1 MSYRT
6 RDKDEM
12 TSAFYNEERA
22 ASVVAAFSVASGL
35 GVTLFSPSE
44 RFGVEVRF
52 SRRSCQEL
60 CPRAK
65 DLQPGEGWPEE
76 CKRVHRLA
84 SIFADNANSSY
95 LYICPEDNMFFCAPV
110 VVDSRL
116 VAASTIGPVRIETSA
131 DTDEAPDVFR
141 SIDEDDGVPLRTG
154 EYLQQLALIF
164 STAMFGF
171 SVSEG
176 AVSLSAP
183 QAQRPYGADAPLL
196 GLKSVHVKEYPVEF
210 ERKLIDAVRQANKAE
225 ASHALNELLG
235 FLLSSSLVDS
245 RYRFRER
252 IDELVSVVSH
262 SALRAGVSA
271 EVLFPAIERCRGEM
285 RFMNSED
292 QMCSRAHHFTEQ
304 VISLVQNLYDVEFDD
319 FKYRAVSFI
328 HENYRRHVSL
338 DEAADS
344 LGFSPSY
351 FSRTFKEHM
360 GCTFVTY
367 VNEVRI
373 QAAKS
378 ELIST
383 DKDIAEIADS
393 VGFDSVSY
401 FIRVFKRE
409 TSMTPGNYRSR
420 RGQMLGC
427 AFTDINDASDIADMV
442 SLNERAQR

>member
-1 MSYRT
+1 
-6 RDKDEM
+6 M
-12 TSAFYNEERA
+12 TQPMYDEERA
-22 ASVVAAFSVASGL
+22 ISVVSAFSLTSGL
-35 GVTLFSPSE
+35 GATLFNPSDH
-44 RFGVEVRF
+44 FGVEVRF
-52 SRRSCQEL
+52 ARCSCKHL
-60 CPRAK
+60 CPHAK
-65 DLQPGEGWPEE
+65 AITNGKNWPEGCE
-76 CKRVHRLA
+76 RVHRLA
-84 SIFADNANSSY
+84 SVFADNANGSY
-95 LYICPEDNMFFCAPV
+95 LYICPEDNLFFCAPL

-116 VAASTIGPVRIETSA
+116 VAAATIGPVRIGSS
-131 DTDEAPDVFR
+131 DEITGDANEFR
-141 SIDEDDGVPLRTG
+141 GIDEDNGIPLRTG
-154 EYLQQLALIF
+154 EYLQKLALIF
-164 STAMFGF
+164 STTMYGF
-171 SVSEG
+171 SASEG
-176 AVSLSAP
+176 STALSAP
-183 QAQRPYGADAPLL
+183 HAQRPYGADAPLL
-196 GLKSVHVKEYPVEF
+196 GLKSVHIKEYPVEF

-225 ASHALNELLG
+225 ARHALNELLG

-252 IDELVSVVSH
+252 IDELVSVISH

-271 EVLFPAIERCRGEM
+271 EVVFPANERCRGEM

-292 QMCSRAHHFTEQ
+292 QMCSRVHHFTEQ
-304 VISLVQNLYDVEFDD
+304 VIGMVQNLYDVEFDD
-319 FKYRAVSFI
+319 FKYRAVSYI
-328 HENYRRHVSL
+328 HENYRHHVSL
-338 DEAADS
+338 DQAAET

-383 DKDIAEIADS
+383 DKDIAQIADS

-420 RGQMLGC
+420 RGRLLGC
-427 AFTDINDASDIADMV
+427 TFVDVNDATDISDIVD
-442 SLNERAQR
+442 LNETQVW

>member
-1 MSYRT
+1 
-6 RDKDEM
+6 M
-12 TSAFYNEERA
+12 TQQIYDEERA
-22 ASVVAAFSVASGL
+22 ISVVSAFSVTSGL
-35 GVTLFSPSE
+35 GATLFNPSDH
-44 RFGVEVRF
+44 FGVEVRF
-52 SRRSCQEL
+52 AHRSCKHL
-60 CPRAK
+60 CPHAQAVSNGK
-65 DLQPGEGWPEE
+65 NWPEGCE
-76 CKRVHRLA
+76 RVHRLA
-84 SIFADNANSSY
+84 SVFADNANGSY
-95 LYICPEDNMFFCAPV
+95 LYICPEDNLFFCAPL

-116 VAASTIGPVRIETSA
+116 VAAATIGPVRIGSSEEIEVEA
-131 DTDEAPDVFR
+131 NEFRETDEDNG
-141 SIDEDDGVPLRTG
+141 IPLRTG
-154 EYLQQLALIF
+154 EYLQKLALIF
-164 STAMFGF
+164 STTMYGF
-171 SVSEG
+171 SASEG
-176 AVSLSAP
+176 DTSLSSP
-183 QAQRPYGADAPLL
+183 HAQRPYGADAPLL
-196 GLKSVHVKEYPVEF
+196 GLKSVHLKEYPVEF

-225 ASHALNELLG
+225 ARHALNELLG

-252 IDELVSVVSH
+252 IDELVSVISH

-271 EVLFPAIERCRGEM
+271 EVLFPANERCRGEM

-292 QMCSRAHHFTEQ
+292 QMCSRVHHFTEQ
-304 VISLVQNLYDVEFDD
+304 VIGMVQNLYDVEFDD
-319 FKYRAVSFI
+319 FKYRAVSYI
-328 HENYRRHVSL
+328 HENYRHHVSL
-338 DEAADS
+338 DQAAET

-383 DKDIAEIADS
+383 DKDIAQIADS

-420 RGQMLGC
+420 RGRLLGC
-427 AFTDINDASDIADMV
+427 AFVDVNDATDISDIAD
-442 SLNERAQR
+442 LNDTQVW

>member
-1 MSYRT
+1 MANS
-6 RDKDEM
+6 
-12 TSAFYNEERA
+12 FYDEERA
-22 ASVVAAFSVASGL
+22 ASVVSAFSVTSGL
-35 GVTLFSPSE
+35 GVTLFNPSE
-44 RFGVEVRF
+44 QFGVEVRF
-52 SRRSCQEL
+52 ARCSCKQL
-60 CPRAK
+60 CPHAQAITNGK
-65 DLQPGEGWPEE
+65 NWPEGCE
-76 CKRVHRLA
+76 RVHRLA
-84 SIFADNANSSY
+84 SIFADNANGSY
-95 LYICPEDNMFFCAPV
+95 LYICPEDNLFFCAPV

-116 VAASTIGPVRIETSA
+116 VAAATIGPVRIETSA
-131 DTDEAPDVFR
+131 DTSVAPDAFR
-141 SIDEDDGVPLRTG
+141 EVDEDDGIPLRTG
-154 EYLQQLALIF
+154 EYLQKLALVF

-171 SVSEG
+171 SSSEG
-176 AVSLSAP
+176 ITSLSSP
-183 QAQRPYGADAPLL
+183 HAQRPYGADAPLL
-196 GLKSVHVKEYPVEF
+196 GLKSVHLKEYPVEF
-210 ERKLIDAVRQANKAE
+210 ERKLIDAVRQADKAE
-225 ASHALNELLG
+225 ARHALNELLG

-245 RYRFRER
+245 RYRLRER
-252 IDELVSVVSH
+252 IDELVSVISH

-271 EVLFPAIERCRGEM
+271 EVLFPANERCRGEM

-292 QMCSRAHHFTEQ
+292 QMCSRVHHFTEQ
-304 VISLVQNLYDVEFDD
+304 VIGMVQNLYDVEFDD

-338 DEAADS
+338 EEAADT

-420 RGQMLGC
+420 RGRLLGC
-427 AFTDINDASDIADMV
+427 TFVDVNDVSDISEMAGLNDAAV
-442 SLNERAQR
+442 W

>member
-1 MSYRT
+1 MSYQR
-6 RDKDEM
+6 KEMEEM
-12 TSAFYNEERA
+12 TGAFYNEERA
-22 ASVVAAFSVASGL
+22 MSVISAFSIASGL
-35 GVTLFSPSE
+35 GATLFSPSD
-44 RFGVEVRF
+44 RFGVEIRY
-52 SRRSCQEL
+52 SRCSCQAL

-65 DLQPGEGWPEE
+65 GVTAADGWPEE

-84 SIFADNANSSY
+84 SIFADNANGSY
-95 LYICPEDNMFFCAPV
+95 LYVCPEDNMFFCAPV

-116 VAASTIGPVRIETSA
+116 VAASTIGPVRIEVSA
-131 DTDEAPDVFR
+131 DTEEAPDEFR
-141 SIDEDDGVPLRTG
+141 AIDEDDGIPLRTG

-210 ERKLIDAVRQANKAE
+210 ERNLIDAVRQADKAE

-292 QMCSRAHHFTEQ
+292 QMCSRVHHFTEQ
-304 VISLVQNLYDVEFDD
+304 VINLVQNLYDVEFDD

-383 DKDIAEIADS
+383 DKDIAEIAES

-427 AFTDINDASDIADMV
+427 AFADINDASDIADMV
-442 SLNERAQR
+442 SLSERTLH

>member
-1 MSYRT
+1 MANS
-6 RDKDEM
+6 
-12 TSAFYNEERA
+12 FYDEERA
-22 ASVVAAFSVASGL
+22 VSIVSAFNATSGL
-35 GVTLFSPSE
+35 GVTLFNPSE
-44 RFGVEVRF
+44 RFGVDVRF
-52 SRRSCQEL
+52 ACGACKEL
-60 CPRAK
+60 CPHAK
-65 DLQPGEGWPEE
+65 AVKDGKNWPEGCE
-76 CKRVHRLA
+76 RVHRLA
-84 SIFADNANSSY
+84 SVFADTANGSY
-95 LYICPEDNMFFCAPV
+95 LYICPEDNLFFCAPV

-116 VAASTIGPVRIETSA
+116 VAAATVGPVRIKTTA
-131 DTDEAPDVFR
+131 DTTDAPDSYR
-141 SIDEDDGVPLRTG
+141 EIDKDTGIPLRTG
-154 EYLQQLALIF
+154 EYLQRLALIF
-164 STAMFGF
+164 STALYGF
-171 SVSEG
+171 S
-176 AVSLSAP
+176 ASANSP
-183 QAQRPYGADAPLL
+183 TLPSAHAQRPYGADAPLL
-196 GLKSVHVKEYPVEF
+196 GLKSIHIKEYPVEF
-210 ERKLIDAVRQANKAE
+210 ERKLTDAIRLADKAE
-225 ASHALNELLG
+225 ARHALNELLG

-252 IDELVSVVSH
+252 IDELVSVISH

-271 EVLFPAIERCRGEM
+271 EVLFPANERCRGEM

-292 QMCSRAHHFTEQ
+292 QMCSRVHHFTEQ

-338 DEAADS
+338 DEAAES

-351 FSRTFKEHM
+351 FSRSFKEHM

-409 TSMTPGNYRSR
+409 TDMTPGNYRSR
-420 RGQMLGC
+420 RGQLLGC
-427 AFTDINDASDIADMV
+427 AFVDVNDASDISGMTE
-442 SLNERAQR
+442 LNESEVW